1 MEIFG
6 KTVQL
11 KALGCNSVG
20 VPGHPIPPSINLFVK
35 VTNGCNAKCPFCS
48 NSNSKGVNIKFNID
62 KLFEVIDEIQRQ
74 GIFVN
79 RVNITGGEPS
89 IVQDIVTEILERAQ
103 DENYSKLHLHLNT
116 NGLLPQSQYLMTH
129 SRWNSISMSLHH
141 YDVNRLSCLYGVA
154 IPKNALELHNIDRR
168 KLNVSCNLIRGY
180 VDSKDEV
187 KKMLDFTM
195 SLGIF
200 RIGFV
205 SLLKVN
211 EYCISNFVDYDDVD
225 LKSIPNVYHT
235 QSKDRGKDCKCAN
248 YLYNNGLDILEI
260 YMRYYANPYYCE
272 SSLLY
277 DGEYL
282 KQGFHQDNI
291 IY

>member
-6 KTVQL
+6 KTIQI

-35 VTNGCNAKCPFCS
+35 VTNRCNAKCPFCS
-48 NSNSKGVNIKFNID
+48 NSNSKDVNIKFNID

-79 RVNITGGEPS
+79 RINITGGEPS
-89 IVQDIVTEILERAQ
+89 IVQDVVTEILERSR

-116 NGLLPQSQYLMTH
+116 NGLFPQSQYLMTH

-141 YDVNRLSCLYGVA
+141 YDINMLSHLYGVA
-154 IPKNALELHNIDRR
+154 ISDDALELNNVDRR

-180 VDSKDEV
+180 IDSNVEV
-187 KKMLDFTM
+187 KKMLDFTI
-195 SLGIF
+195 SLNIH

-211 EYCISNFVDYDDVD
+211 EYCNDNFVDFEDIDI
-225 LKSIPNVYHT
+225 LSIPNVYHT
-235 QSKDRGKDCKCAN
+235 QSKDRGTDCKCSN
-248 YLYNNGLDILEI
+248 YLYNKGIDILEI
-260 YMRYYANPYYCE
+260 YMRHYANPHYCE

-277 DGEYL
+277 DGIHL
-282 KQGFHQDNI
+282 KQGFHNNNI